1 MSKVS
6 VSFSGDNV
14 VFVDDKNKADTVALL
29 DVMPALEAVRAID
42 KEQKASVSASQ
53 GAISLLNEMLKSPR
67 FDGYKGT
74 CPVNEHVSKELK
86 AAIREI
92 ETEYL
97 KPIFSA
103 PLLEKGN
110 KPATIEKAWQEYAL
124 GLRTGSY
131 AQAKSVVTKYFAICG
146 ALPETDNGKLLPVR
160 AIMRMLD
167 NVEKPQTNNEGIAGK
182 LVKLSGDIEGR
193 TEKTELGDYATA
205 IAALKNMLATYEG
218 LYNESLVK
226 LTDTIGN
233 TDLSAVSDAA
243 ISAANISAR
252 EAFLQSE
259 YEAGRM
265 DDTAFVIA
273 MADIGID
280 VEIEDAVY

>member
-1 MSKVS
+1 MSKFT
-6 VSFSGDNV
+6 VSFNGENAI
-14 VFVDDKNKADTVALL
+14 FVDAKNFADTVPLMDAMLPL
-29 DVMPALEAVRAID
+29 DAIRAID
-42 KEQKASVSASQ
+42 REQKAGVSASQ

-74 CPVNEHVSKELK
+74 CPSNVQVSKELK

-103 PLLEKGN
+103 PLAAKGN
-110 KPATIEKAWQEYAL
+110 KSDTIEQQWQQYAL

-146 ALPETDNGKLLPVR
+146 KLPETDSGKLLPVR
-160 AIMRMLD
+160 AIMKMLE
-167 NVEKPQTNNEGIAGK
+167 NVEKPQTVDEGIAGK
-182 LVKLSGDIEGR
+182 LVKLSSEMDKR
-193 TEKTELGDYATA
+193 SEKLELGDYATA

-218 LYNESLVK
+218 LYTESLEK

-233 TDLSAVSDAA
+233 TDLSAMSDAA
-243 ISAANISAR
+243 ITSANLSAR

-259 YEAGRM
+259 YEAGHM
-265 DDTAFVIA
+265 SDDAFVIA

-280 VEIEDAVY
+280 VQIEEAVY